1 MNRSLTSAS
10 LLLMVSMT
18 VVNAGN
24 YVYNLILGRWLGP
37 ALFADLSLI
46 VTLLLVVTFITVPLQ
61 MTTAR
66 YTAIYTADGD
76 FAALAGVHLWTE
88 RVGIG
93 FGLLLV
99 VVFALGS
106 QLWQSFFS
114 TASAIP
120 FIIFGVALPFSLL
133 QGVERGILQGQTRF
147 GILAV
152 TYQVEMWTR
161 FLIGIGLVMLGFSI
175 VGAVLGISLS
185 FVATWLTAKL
195 AVRGLPTAVF
205 PDKEMQVTLS
215 LFALP
220 VLVSQLGQILINNSD
235 VLLVRRFFPAE
246 LAGQYAA
253 LALIGR
259 IVFFAT
265 WSVVTT
271 MFPIV
276 AQKNKKGE
284 PHVYLLWVSLGIVT
298 VISAPVVLATL
309 SFPDWIVSI
318 LFGKQYLG
326 VAGLL
331 WLYAL
336 ATSLYALANV
346 IVNYRLSLGAGK
358 STGLVIAAGL
368 AQVMGILL
376 FHGTLAQVVWVQVI
390 VMAVLFILLL
400 GYYFFTEYKS
410 RLALMQAV

>member
-106 QLWQSFFS
+106 QLWQSFFN

-220 VLVSQLGQILINNSD
+220 VLVSQLGQILINKLSSWSRCGHLRFRGRYISSPSHPVFRETPSHFYEENQPCLSRSNKVCSRFLT
-235 VLLVRRFFPAE
+235 VLSTFRRYFH
-246 LAGQYAA
+246 
-253 LALIGR
+253 
-259 IVFFAT
+259 
-265 WSVVTT
+265 
-271 MFPIV
+271 
-276 AQKNKKGE
+276 K
-284 PHVYLLWVSLGIVT
+284 
-298 VISAPVVLATL
+298 L
-309 SFPDWIVSI
+309 SI
-318 LFGKQYLG
+318 
-326 VAGLL
+326 
-331 WLYAL
+331 WLC
-336 ATSLYALANV
+336 
-346 IVNYRLSLGAGK
+346 R
-358 STGLVIAAGL
+358 
-368 AQVMGILL
+368 
-376 FHGTLAQVVWVQVI
+376 W
-390 VMAVLFILLL
+390 
-400 GYYFFTEYKS
+400 E
-410 RLALMQAV
+410 